1 MCSTQTKVYE
11 IEVNLL
17 KITLTHRLEQTV
29 LTILIF
35 IIMYFYVIFIHVYR
49 ALRSC
54 AVTVIGLLKSSE
66 LPKEVIFT

>member
-17 KITLTHRLEQTV
+17 KITLIHRLEHIV
-29 LTILIF
+29 LTILII
-35 IIMYFYVIFIHVYR
+35 IIMYFYVIFIHVYS
-49 ALRSC
+49 ALHSC

-66 LPKEVIFT
+66 LPSLNA